1 MPRAITVPPS
11 TSPKW
16 SSSATSGHERSSCC
30 ASWPGARSSSSRAWL
45 SAVDVAKSSA
55 TAPSELTYV
64 FVAAEEVAHLLGIT
78 ALLLDQPRQR
88 LGLLAK
94 LLLEVGAHE
103 STSET
108 ASSDARLPPNAAT

>member
-1 MPRAITVPPS
+1 MPVQREERRRRERNRHSVRAAEEVLRIARGV
-11 TSPKW
+11 
-16 SSSATSGHERSSCC
+16 R
-30 ASWPGARSSSSRAWL
+30 GAAARGDQ
-45 SAVDVAKSSA
+45 DV
-55 TAPSELTYV
+55 LHV
-64 FVAAEEVAHLLGIT
+64 VAAEEVAHLLGIT